1 MKLFIATALATLIA
15 GQAVALSCM
24 RPDPVGS
31 FARFAEDDASYY
43 VLYGT
48 LDFDASLQPKGVVNR
63 ERNLAPIAARFKG
76 FGLTQDGFTARYENA
91 VTLQPVCAGPWCG
104 EQMPG
109 IKSLIFAKVTG
120 DTVTVSYGPCGG
132 SVFAEPSDVTLRDMT
147 ACMNGNCL

>member
-31 FARFAEDDASYY
+31 FARFAEDDAFSS

-63 ERNLAPIAARFKG
+63 ERNLAPIGARFKG
-76 FGLTQDGFTARYENA
+76 FGLTQNGFTARYENA
-91 VTLQPVCAGPWCG
+91 VTL
-104 EQMPG
+104 
-109 IKSLIFAKVTG
+109 
-120 DTVTVSYGPCGG
+120 
-132 SVFAEPSDVTLRDMT
+132 
-147 ACMNGNCL
+147 

>member
-31 FARFAEDDASYY
+31 FARFAEDDAFYY

-76 FGLTQDGFTARYENA
+76 FGLTQNGFTARYENA
-91 VTLQPVCAGPWCG
+91 VTL
-104 EQMPG
+104 
-109 IKSLIFAKVTG
+109 
-120 DTVTVSYGPCGG
+120 
-132 SVFAEPSDVTLRDMT
+132 
-147 ACMNGNCL
+147 